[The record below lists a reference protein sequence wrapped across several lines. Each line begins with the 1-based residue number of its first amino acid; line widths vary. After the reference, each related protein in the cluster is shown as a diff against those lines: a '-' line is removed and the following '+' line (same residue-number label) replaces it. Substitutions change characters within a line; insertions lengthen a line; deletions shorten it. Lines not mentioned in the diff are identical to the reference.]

1 GLLPEKKRDWRTFLV
16 SYSFVLAVVLVVLL
30 ARLIWPDRMETWT
43 HYTVTEI
50 IPHPELVTEKAPELK
65 PQKIV
70 KPLPVAKFEALKL
83 VVPRELLKP
92 KVEEA
97 KLEPPKIQSANFDA
111 PKLQP
116 ISAAMPAK
124 IIHTGE
130 FGSSATPTINAPIQ
144 KVQTGGFGDPNGLPG
159 EGKQGAKLVAAK
171 LGSFDMPDGAGTG
184 NGTGGAKGIKGTI
197 ASAGFGNGV
206 AQPGFGDGRKS
217 GQGVQSSGFATQ
229 QVAANTK
236 HNLDD
241 SAALTTQVEVLY
253 KPKPVYTDEARKL
266 NIEGEVLLEV
276 LFSANGE
283 LHVNRVVRGLGHG
296 LDEAAIAATN
306 KIKFK
311 PAQRISDRFHR
322 YCARHVPDGFV
333 VSVRVSSS
341 HVSSF
346 EGTHES
352 FHCSFFLSVRTGRSG
367 AANARP
373 ITTGSRAACG
383 CAAGIHDR
391 AGTGNRAGHTTKAG
405 QRRSSHR

>member
-1 GLLPEKKRDWRTFLV
+1 MYLSTNQPLTLGLLPEKKRDWRTFLV
-16 SYSFVLAVVLVVLL
+16 SYSFVLAVFLVVLL

-43 HYTVTEI
+43 RYTVTEI
-50 IPHPELVTEKAPELK
+50 IPRPELVAEKAPELK

-70 KPLPVAKFEALKL
+70 KPLPVAKFEAPKL
-83 VVPRELLKP
+83 VVPRELPKP

-97 KLEPPKIQSANFDA
+97 KLEPPKIQPANFDA

-116 ISAAMPAK
+116 ISAAMPVK

-311 PAQRISDRFHR
+311 PAQRNGSAIDST
-322 YCARHVPDGFV
+322 AIVHVMFQMA
-333 VSVRVSSS
+333 S
-341 HVSSF
+341 
-346 EGTHES
+346 
-352 FHCSFFLSVRTGRSG
+352 
-367 AANARP
+367 
-373 ITTGSRAACG
+373 
-383 CAAGIHDR
+383 
-391 AGTGNRAGHTTKAG
+391 
-405 QRRSSHR
+405 